1 MDSERINKTEQE
13 IQKILPA
20 KPEYVVTTSEY
31 RDVRERLI
39 SRDDKAAKIGRRQ
52 RTQNRPTKRQSARA
66 RRATA
71 PRSTMG
77 PIADDY
83 EPPCG
88 LPDDRPTLKFAGT
101 IFDNFEGVAYPNSP
115 LDSRRLS

>member
-39 SRDDKAAKIGRRQ
+39 SRDEGRKDKDKTRPKLRVRSGDGTVDNPD
-52 RTQNRPTKRQSARA
+52 TQS
-66 RRATA
+66 
-71 PRSTMG
+71 
-77 PIADDY
+77 
-83 EPPCG
+83 
-88 LPDDRPTLKFAGT
+88 DDRPTLKRH
-101 IFDNFEGVAYPNSP
+101 DLFE
-115 LDSRRLS
+115 